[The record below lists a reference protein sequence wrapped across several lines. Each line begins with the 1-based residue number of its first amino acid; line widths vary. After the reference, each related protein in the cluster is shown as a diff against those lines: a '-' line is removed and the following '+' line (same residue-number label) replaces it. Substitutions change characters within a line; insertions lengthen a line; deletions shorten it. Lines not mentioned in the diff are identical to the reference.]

1 MTLESIRS
9 SFNSKIRSGV
19 FRPITRRLHAD
30 TAEDRSQ
37 EGLALAYELYRRHA
51 LQGRILD
58 DALLVHFARLRAEDL
73 GRQIVPCD
81 GVARKT
87 CVMDVRNYIDR
98 KVQVLRLTGIAADQ
112 QNDENVLGLA
122 EAMANN
128 PVRRLVSAIDLQAW
142 LASLHDD
149 DRALLSMRMAGH
161 GWVEIGA
168 ALGFSGS
175 SAWSRC
181 RNLDRQLA
189 ERAHV
194 EVPGEGTWSKTERV
208 RRRAFMPPG
217 FKATWLELLPLQE
230 SKNPEV
236 PVSKLTL
243 ERGAAEI

>member
-9 SFNSKIRSGV
+9 SFDQKVRRGM
-19 FRPITRRLHAD
+19 FRPITRRMHSD

-37 EGLALAYELYRRHA
+37 EGLALAYEHYRRHA

-87 CVMDVRNYIDR
+87 CVLDVRNYIEG

-112 QNDENVLGLA
+112 QNEENVLGLA
-122 EAMANN
+122 EVMAAN
-128 PVRRLVSAIDLQAW
+128 PVRKLVSAIDLQAW

-161 GWVEIGA
+161 GWTEIGA
-168 ALGFSGS
+168 ALCISGS

-181 RNLDRQLA
+181 RNLGRELA

-194 EVPGEGTWSKTERV
+194 EIPGEGSWE
-208 RRRAFMPPG
+208 
-217 FKATWLELLPLQE
+217 Q
-230 SKNPEV
+230 N
-236 PVSKLTL
+236 
-243 ERGAAEI
+243 